1 MKIQAMI
8 EEKENTAMNI
18 IKKGKGELF
27 TDPDPD
33 YARTFFQK
41 KSRKMV
47 NKSMTLTKAIET
59 FVHDGEYLALGGFGA
74 NRTPVAACHEILR
87 QGRKNMGFAGH
98 TATHDFEILCAGE
111 VFDRVDAGYIVGLEA
126 RGLSPCARR
135 YMQTG
140 KVKVTEWTN
149 YSLSARLRAGAMGVP
164 FVPTRN
170 LLGTDTFEYSAS
182 MIIEC
187 PYTGKKLALQPALY
201 PDVAVIHVHE
211 SDVYGNVRVRGILK
225 SDNDLARAAKRV
237 IVTCERLIT
246 NEEIRW
252 NPTETTF
259 PYFLVD
265 AVCEVPYGGYPGTM
279 AYEYFS
285 DEEHLREWL
294 KVEED
299 PVAFKEF
306 LQRNIYD
313 CKDHHEYINK
323 NGGME
328 KMLQLRTIEHL
339 LHKEGRR

>member
-1 MKIQAMI
+1 
-8 EEKENTAMNI
+8 MNI

-33 YARTFFQK
+33 HARAFFQK

-47 NKSMTLTKAIET
+47 NKAMTLSQAIET
-59 FVHDGEYLALGGFGA
+59 FVHDGDYFALGGFGA
-74 NRTPVAACHEILR
+74 NRTPIAACHEILR
-87 QGRKNMGFAGH
+87 QGKKNMGFAGH
-98 TATHDFEILCAGE
+98 TASHDFEILCAGE

-135 YMQTG
+135 YMQSG

-164 FVPTRN
+164 FIPTRN

-182 MIIEC
+182 MMMEC

-237 IVTCERLIT
+237 I
-246 NEEIRW
+246 
-252 NPTETTF
+252 
-259 PYFLVD
+259 
-265 AVCEVPYGGYPGTM
+265 
-279 AYEYFS
+279 
-285 DEEHLREWL
+285 
-294 KVEED
+294 
-299 PVAFKEF
+299 
-306 LQRNIYD
+306 
-313 CKDHHEYINK
+313 DH
-323 NGGME
+323 
-328 KMLQLRTIEHL
+328 Q
-339 LHKEGRR
+339 